1 MSKPRFNKS
10 ILVHLGVWSLVFL
23 SPLMLLH
30 PGERLTVA
38 SFVERLPWPL
48 TLCIVFYANYFF
60 LAEDLYKGKRVRF
73 FVVNIVMILV
83 LAIGSNQ
90 WNYYVWR
97 TEHKNHKPRKERAE
111 RRPPLSF
118 DAVMT
123 LRDLFTLSV
132 VAALATSFIYARKL
146 TEADKARQEAE
157 KAKTE
162 AELSNLRS
170 QVNPHFLLNTL
181 NNIYALTAFDQ
192 AKAQTAIME
201 LSKML
206 RHILYDNQE
215 KTVNMKDEADFI
227 HNYVNLMKLR
237 LAGNVEIEENVS
249 LPDPCYVR
257 VAPMIFISLVENAFK
272 HGVSPTEPSYIR
284 INLSADDDKIVCHI
298 VNSNHPKT
306 QQDRSGHGIGLTNV
320 RRRLELSYPGRYE
333 WNVELNKDKNEY
345 SSKITIYDTKLRNN
359 R

>member
-1 MSKPRFNKS
+1 M
-10 ILVHLGVWSLVFL
+10 FL
-23 SPLMLLH
+23 SPMMLLH
-30 PGERLTVA
+30 PGESLSVTT
-38 SFVERLPWPL
+38 FLERLPWPL

-60 LAEDLYKGKRVRF
+60 LAENLYKGKKMRF
-73 FVVNIVMILV
+73 FAVNVAMILV

-90 WNYYVWR
+90 WNLYLWR
-97 TEHKNHKPRKERAE
+97 TGHRKFKPRKERMIK
-111 RRPPLSF
+111 RLPLMF

-132 VAALATSFIYARKL
+132 VAALSTSIIYARKL
-146 TEADKARQEAE
+146 TEAEKARQEAE

-170 QVNPHFLLNTL
+170 QINPHFLLNTL

-192 AKAQTAIME
+192 TKAQTAILE

-215 KTVNMKDEADFI
+215 KTVNMKDEAEFI

-249 LPDPCYVR
+249 LPDPCYAR

-272 HGVSPTEPSYIR
+272 HGVSSTERSYIR
-284 INLSADDDKIVCHI
+284 INLSADDEKIVCHI

-306 QQDRSGHGIGLTNV
+306 GQDRSGHGIGLTNV
-320 RRRLELSYPGRYE
+320 RRRLELSYSGRYE
-333 WNVELNKDKNEY
+333 WKVDVNNDKNEY
-345 SSKITIYDTKLRNN
+345 SSKITIYDTKLRDN

>member
-1 MSKPRFNKS
+1 MSKSRFNKS
-10 ILVHLGVWSLVFL
+10 VLVHLGVWSLVFL
-23 SPLMLLH
+23 SPLMLMH
-30 PGERLTVA
+30 PSERLTLT
-38 SFVERLPWPL
+38 SFLERMPWPL

-60 LAEDLYKGKRVRF
+60 LAEDLYKGKKVRF
-73 FVVNIVMILV
+73 FVINVAMILV
-83 LAIGSNQ
+83 LAIGSHQ
-90 WNYYVWR
+90 WNFYVWR
-97 TEHKNHKPRKERAE
+97 NARKKYKPWKERVE
-111 RRPPLSF
+111 RQPPLMLNV
-118 DAVMT
+118 VMT
-123 LRDLFTLSV
+123 LRDLLTLTV
-132 VAALATSFIYARKL
+132 VAALSTSFIYARKL
-146 TEADKARQEAE
+146 TEAEKARQEAE
-157 KAKTE
+157 NAKTE

-192 AKAQTAIME
+192 TKAQTAILE

-215 KTVNMKDEADFI
+215 KTVNVKDEADFI

-249 LPDPCYVR
+249 LPDPCYAR

-272 HGVSPTEPSYIR
+272 HGVSSTERSYIR
-284 INLSADDDKIVCHI
+284 INLSADDEKIVCHI

-306 QQDRSGHGIGLTNV
+306 KKDHSGHGIGLTNV

-333 WNVELNKDKNEY
+333 WKVGVNNEKNEY
-345 SSKITIYDTKLRNN
+345 SSKITIYDTKLRDN

>member
-1 MSKPRFNKS
+1 MNKLHISKYF
-10 ILVHLGVWSLVFL
+10 LVHIGVWLLVFL
-23 SPLMLLH
+23 SPLMFVH
-30 PGERLTVA
+30 PGERIGFT
-38 SFVERLPWPL
+38 SFIERIPWPL
-48 TLCIVFYANYFF
+48 SLCIVFYVNYLF
-60 LAEDLYKGKRVRF
+60 LAEQLYKGKKFKF
-73 FVVNIVMILV
+73 FAVNTAMILV

-90 WNYYVWR
+90 WNMYVWR
-97 TEHKNHKPRKERAE
+97 TNHQYKKPKKELFLK
-111 RRPPLSF
+111 RPLMF
-118 DAVMT
+118 DTLMT
-123 LRDLFTLSV
+123 LRNLFALSV
-132 VAALATSFIYARKL
+132 VTALSTSIIYARKL
-146 TEADKARQEAE
+146 TETEKARQEAE

-170 QVNPHFLLNTL
+170 QINPHFLLNTL

-192 AKAQTAIME
+192 QNAQTAIME

-215 KTVNMKDEADFI
+215 KYVNMKDEAEFI

-237 LAGNVEIEENVS
+237 LAGNVDIQENIS

-257 VAPMIFISLVENAFK
+257 VAPMILISLVENAFK
-272 HGVSPTEPSYIR
+272 HGISPTEKSFVHL
-284 INLSADDDKIVCHI
+284 NLVADNDKIVCHI

-306 QQDRSGHGIGLTNV
+306 QQDRSGHGIGLTLV
-320 RRRLELSYPGRYE
+320 RRRLDLAYPDKYE
-333 WNVELNKDKNEY
+333 WEVSLNNKNEY